1 MEVLVEAKKEYTNQL
16 YDCMIPVII
25 QAFSDMF
32 VLAKKDTTQFRVF
45 LQEVKHWN
53 QSIIKEH
60 SDAIEKIC
68 PFFTELITAV
78 MVAHVKILSAIR
90 IGSDQRKISIKMPT
104 TELFVHHCYINCAK
118 NVYYDPEIFKCPD
131 TDHEKEYKLR
141 ERFCPC
147 IDLTIKDLIPIQ
159 QILNTY
165 IGSQDSHAEVDIGPV
180 TDTEDPEIPEEEAP
194 APVPPVAEP
203 VESPPSE
210 VEKPDEEF
218 FGDNDSKWIDSGNQ
232 RTQQAQPQSSPLS
245 SSGPEVNSTV
255 MSSPTQTSSNQPSS
269 TQ

>member
-32 VLAKKDTTQFRVF
+32 VLSEKDIKQFQVY
-45 LQEVKHWN
+45 LQEIKHWN

-60 SDAIEKIC
+60 SDAMEKNC

-78 MVAHVKILSAIR
+78 MVAHVKILSSIR

-104 TELFVHHCYINCAK
+104 TDLFVHHCYINCAK
-118 NVYYDPEIFKCPD
+118 NVYYDPDIFKSSIPD
-131 TDHEKEYKLR
+131 HDKEYKLR

-194 APVPPVAEP
+194 VPAVAEP
-203 VESPPSE
+203 AEPHPPE

-232 RTQQAQPQSSPLS
+232 RTQQPQQQSSPLS
-245 SSGPEVNSTV
+245 SSGPELKSTE
-255 MSSPTQTSSNQPSS
+255 MSSPIQSSSNQRPS